1 MKNKTAVNMFEA
13 TMRACQ
19 QVKKENFEAAKATK
33 SKNIK
38 ESKKKVVK
46 KKKVESTQL
55 HEDEDL
61 EDNID
66 DTDIE
71 DQVADDVSD
80 DVIVVTD
87 PDLSVDE
94 YEDRLDDLQDII
106 DSTPEG
112 EDPIDTE
119 YVDDEVYSC
128 PVCGNTFFSEDDMSN
143 GGTCP
148 VCGEEADAFVL
159 VGKVADSSADDVTG
173 DETPDDVEDDEN
185 LDVAE
190 PEDDIEEESLDL
202 AECDERQIED
212 ESYQYTLDES
222 RVNSFLT
229 KFIKENYSNA
239 KSMTVNGARIKGT
252 KLTLECTIAMNSGKS
267 KKVKLVSENFKPVI
281 KSPFKILVKLDKAFK
296 VESKNNQSDLQFNA
310 VIEGKDIKVT
320 GMKYKFQTIKEG
332 KKYEVSNNYVLK
344 ESKTLAP
351 KKEAKTVRKFAKRKV
366 ANK

>member
-33 SKNIK
+33 SKTIK

-66 DTDIE
+66 NTNIE

-128 PVCGNTFFSEDDMSN
+128 PVCGIHS
-143 GGTCP
+143 
-148 VCGEEADAFVL
+148 
-159 VGKVADSSADDVTG
+159 
-173 DETPDDVEDDEN
+173 
-185 LDVAE
+185 
-190 PEDDIEEESLDL
+190 
-202 AECDERQIED
+202 
-212 ESYQYTLDES
+212 
-222 RVNSFLT
+222 
-229 KFIKENYSNA
+229 
-239 KSMTVNGARIKGT
+239 
-252 KLTLECTIAMNSGKS
+252 
-267 KKVKLVSENFKPVI
+267 
-281 KSPFKILVKLDKAFK
+281 LVKMICQM
-296 VESKNNQSDLQFNA
+296 VELAQ
-310 VIEGKDIKVT
+310 
-320 GMKYKFQTIKEG
+320 
-332 KKYEVSNNYVLK
+332 YV
-344 ESKTLAP
+344 
-351 KKEAKTVRKFAKRKV
+351 VRKLMHLYL
-366 ANK
+366 